1 MRAVEADMFHQKFM
15 DADKW
20 SGTVEENRAADKKIA
35 AAVRSSLMSYEKN
48 TKAPLFKGSVFKF
61 R

>member
-1 MRAVEADMFHQKFM
+1 MFHQKFK